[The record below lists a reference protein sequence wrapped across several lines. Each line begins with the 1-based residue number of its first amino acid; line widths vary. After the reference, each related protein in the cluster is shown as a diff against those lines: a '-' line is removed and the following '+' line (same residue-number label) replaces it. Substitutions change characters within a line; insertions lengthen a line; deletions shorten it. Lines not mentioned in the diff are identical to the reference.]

1 MSIDEVRSSLKAL
14 GNQERAAV
22 LQRFFK
28 TGPGEYGEGD
38 IFLGIRVPDLRKVA
52 KGVHAVID
60 DALLLLRSPVHE
72 ERLVALLILIRLFS
86 KGEEPA
92 RKGIF
97 NAYLKNTVHINSW
110 DLVDLSADKIIG
122 AYLEDKDRSP
132 IYRLAK
138 SKSVWERRMA
148 MMATF
153 HYIKKRDYV
162 DALKVAEKL
171 LSDKEDLIHKAT
183 GWMLRELGKRDMAVE
198 EVFLKEHCKVMSR
211 TMLRYAIER
220 FPEMKRRGYLKGNPD
235 V

>member
-1 MSIDEVRSSLKAL
+1 MSIDDIRSRLKAL
-14 GNQERAAV
+14 GDPERAAV

-28 TGPGEYGEGD
+28 TGPGGYGEGD
-38 IFLGIRVPDLRKVA
+38 IFHGIRVPDLRKVA
-52 KGVHAVID
+52 KEVDATVA
-60 DALLLLRSPVHE
+60 DALLLLKSPVHE

-86 KGEEPA
+86 KEDGPA

-97 NAYLKNTVHINSW
+97 NAYLKNTAHTNSW

-153 HYIKKRDYV
+153 HYIKKRNYA
-162 DALKVAEKL
+162 DALKVAGL
-171 LSDKEDLIHKAT
+171 LLHDTEDLIHKAA
-183 GWMLRELGKRDMAVE
+183 GWMLREIGKRDMAVE
-198 EVFLKEHCKVMSR
+198 KVFLKEHCKVMPR

-220 FPEMKRRGYLKGNPD
+220 FPEKKRVGYLKGNPVD
-235 V
+235 